1 MCPRWSIWSSVTV
14 LWLVIAR
21 FAAVRSV
28 MGRSWR
34 TARGGGNS
42 AQYRG
47 YRPPM
52 AGGRV
57 GVVSVAVV
65 AALLAACSGGGGADT
80 TASSRTTTTTP
91 PARTATV
98 VGETVV
104 SNAYRQGVAKT

>member
-1 MCPRWSIWSSVTV
+1 
-14 LWLVIAR
+14 
-21 FAAVRSV
+21 

-34 TARGGGNS
+34 TVRGGGNS
-42 AQYRG
+42 ARYCG

-57 GVVSVAVV
+57 GMVSVAVL
-65 AALLAACSGGGGADT
+65 AALLAACSGGGSDT

-104 SNAYRQGVAKT
+104 SNAYRQGVAKTADGWIFSLNNALFRTDDAFNEKATKT